1 MISEKEADVVA
12 GFWRFLQ
19 HPQKFEVC
27 EVEGELF
34 VRPLT
39 KARWIK
45 YIKRRPAEAPRV
57 IGLHQQNTRG
67 GVDERSA

>member
-12 GFWRFLQ
+12 GFCWFLQ

-27 EVEGELF
+27 EVKGELF

-45 YIKRRPAEAPRV
+45 YVKGRPVEAPWV
-57 IGLHQQNTRG
+57 ISLHQQNTRG
-67 GVDERSA
+67 GVYERSA

>member
-12 GFWRFLQ
+12 GFCWFLQ

-27 EVEGELF
+27 EVKGELF

-39 KARWIK
+39 KAPWIK
-45 YIKRRPAEAPRV
+45 YVKGR
-57 IGLHQQNTRG
+57 
-67 GVDERSA
+67 